1 LLQVAGLLAGTLLIA
16 QSGAAGTITAKSAL
30 FPDVSAAV
38 AAAND
43 GDTVIVPATPTPVS
57 WTSTLTITKGITIQ
71 GAGSDKTVI
80 LDDVA
85 RTSANRNGAI
95 VLFSSVTS
103 GQSPRLTGFTFRHG
117 ALTTG
122 GDGAIRFLGTCPS
135 IRLDHCHFDHI
146 YSRCILI
153 SGWLYGVIDHCTFD
167 LQPRG
172 GGFAQVN
179 HPLWGNS
186 VSGWGSWADF
196 PYFGSEK
203 FIFFEDNVITNNG
216 TAANGGSIDAT
227 IGGRY
232 VARHNIFN
240 NTNLFYHGSD
250 TGVGPTAMRGARAI
264 EIYSNR
270 FTATFPIPAGQ
281 NRGGSLLWHDNTYTG
296 TFKGGMGL
304 RIYRL
309 AEFERSGFKGA
320 DGTSPWDC
328 NATEPDG
335 THVDGHAPY
344 TFATGTH
351 IGGND
356 SLSVVVSGTQWK
368 TDQWA
373 GYSVTNTSRA
383 SPYFNGC
390 NFIVSNTNNTLTL
403 QPHFAHPPLPK
414 FNTGDAFAI
423 HKVLIVIDQPGRG
436 QGDLLVGNPPAPVWP
451 HQALEPCYSW
461 NNTLNNSNLNFS
473 NKESQSILRENHDYY
488 NQTASF
494 DGTVGVGVGNPAN
507 RPKTCTPG
515 VAYWATDQ
523 GEWDSTHS
531 GPHGQLYVCTAPNTW
546 TLKYKPYI
554 YPNPLTTASAKP
566 EPALKPQDQKR
577 TTGVFLFEI
586 RLPVRS
592 SCGSVSPLSEKQ

>member
-1 LLQVAGLLAGTLLIA
+1 LAGTLLIA

-196 PYFGSEK
+196 PYFGSGK

-227 IGGRY
+227 QGGRF
-232 VARHNIFN
+232 VARHNTFN

-250 TGVGPTAMRGARAI
+250 TGSGGSFLRGARAV
-264 EIYSNR
+264 EIYSNT
-270 FTATFPIPAGQ
+270 FNDPASLALATGES
-281 NRGGSLLWHDNTYTG
+281 RGGSLLWHDNTFTSTKFG
-296 TFKGGMGL
+296 GGMAFGV
-304 RIYRL
+304 YRL
-309 AEFERSGFKGA
+309 GLGGA
-320 DGTSPWDC
+320 PGAAPGVWGAANGTNPWDV

-335 THVDGHAPY
+335 RHVDGHAPY
-344 TFATGTH
+344 TFAAGTH
-351 IGGND
+351 IGATN
-356 SLSVVVSGTQWK
+356 SITVTVSGTPWFAN
-368 TDQWA
+368 QWA
-373 GYSVTNTSRA
+373 GYSVTNTKNA
-383 SPYFNGC
+383 SPHFNGC
-390 NFIVSNTNNTLTL
+390 NLIVSNTSNTLTL
-403 QPHFAHPPLPK
+403 GRSAAGREPFPK
-414 FNTGDAFAI
+414 FNTGDTFAI
-423 HKVLIVIDQPGRG
+423 HKVLVVLDQPGRG
-436 QGDLLVGNPPAPVWP
+436 KGVQLVGSPPGTATPAWP
-451 HQALEPCYSW
+451 HDALEPCMSW
-461 NNTLNNSNLNFS
+461 NNTRAGANLGFNLTDPNGVLQLN
-473 NKESQSILRENHDYY
+473 RDYY
-488 NQTASF
+488 NL
-494 DGTVGVGVGNPAN
+494 GTGFSSTPSTVSSIYVAALNGVNYTGTYAYPHPLVGG
-507 RPKTCTPG
+507 
-515 VAYWATDQ
+515 
-523 GEWDSTHS
+523 
-531 GPHGQLYVCTAPNTW
+531 GPSAP
-546 TLKYKPYI
+546 
-554 YPNPLTTASAKP
+554 SAP
-566 EPALKPQDQKR
+566 TNLRVIP
-577 TTGVFLFEI
+577 
-586 RLPVRS
+586 
-592 SCGSVSPLSEKQ
+592 